1 MKGRKDRL
9 YVRNGGILCFR
20 YKDRKDGI
28 WKEKS
33 TKQTDR
39 DKARDF
45 KKDWDRRNED
55 GTLPTDKAEWTIEQ
69 ACTLWVEQHRASLK
83 SPKARRN
90 EKSYLRQ
97 LVRRV
102 GPKKLKLINLDT
114 LKNYQSA
121 RSEEVG
127 ERPINCE
134 LAILVSALKEAN
146 LWRGTLTCYKRL
158 IEPQSEAGQA
168 LTIEQLCR
176 LETAAASRD
185 AWEVAFCAELIA
197 ANTGMRGGE
206 IKKLRLGMIDLENRR
221 VRITRAITKSDAGAR
236 LVALNRSATEAMCR
250 LYRRAQMLGASAP
263 DDYLLPADLS
273 RHTKSTDPLKGLR
286 GFDPTRPQASWDTAW
301 RNLREAAGL
310 HGLGF
315 HSLRHTF
322 VTMMAQRGVPLPVVR
337 AMVGHMSDAV
347 TRLYTHIS
355 EGDARKAV
363 EQLDG
368 VRDSRDFVD
377 AFVDGRRDAIE
388 SNAKLLN

>member
-1 MKGRKDRL
+1 
-9 YVRNGGILCFR
+9 
-20 YKDRKDGI
+20 
-28 WKEKS
+28 
-33 TKQTDR
+33 
-39 DKARDF
+39 
-45 KKDWDRRNED
+45 
-55 GTLPTDKAEWTIEQ
+55 
-69 ACTLWVEQHRASLK
+69 
-83 SPKARRN
+83 
-90 EKSYLRQ
+90 
-97 LVRRV
+97 
-102 GPKKLKLINLDT
+102 
-114 LKNYQSA
+114 
-121 RSEEVG
+121 
-127 ERPINCE
+127 
-134 LAILVSALKEAN
+134 
-146 LWRGTLTCYKRL
+146 LTCYKRL